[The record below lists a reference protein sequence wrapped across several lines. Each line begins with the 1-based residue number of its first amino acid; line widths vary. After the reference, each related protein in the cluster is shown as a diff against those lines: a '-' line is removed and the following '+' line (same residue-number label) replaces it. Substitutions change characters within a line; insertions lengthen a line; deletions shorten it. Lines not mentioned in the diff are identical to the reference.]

1 MRICWCQPNKS
12 YKMDWLKRLLA
23 PKKDFVKLLKD
34 GAVIIDVRSK
44 EEYLAGHI
52 HGSRNIPLD
61 TIKNEISALKKLD
74 KPVITVCRSGNRS
87 SLAKSI
93 LSSEGIEVYNGGAW
107 KNLNDKIR

>member
-1 MRICWCQPNKS
+1 
-12 YKMDWLKRLLA
+12 MDLLKRLLKR
-23 PKKDFVKLLKD
+23 KKDFAKLLKD

-44 EEYLAGHI
+44 EEYVSGHI
-52 HGSRNIPLD
+52 HGSLNIPLD
-61 TIKNEISALKKLD
+61 TIKNEIDALKKLN

-107 KNLNDKIR
+107 KSLEDKIR